1 MYYENDMEKLKNL
14 ILKAVNFTGYTISRS
29 DYSRLYSVL
38 NQFDIDL
45 VLDVGANIGQF
56 GSSLRASG
64 YKGKIVSFEPLE
76 DAHTQLKKLSKTD
89 IKWKAH
95 PRVAVGDCDGK
106 IEINIA
112 GNSESS
118 SILPMLELHSD
129 VAKGS
134 AYIGKVLVNIVKLD
148 SVAQQYIH
156 NSKSPFL
163 KIDTQGYEWA
173 VLDGSKEILP
183 RIKGI
188 LCELSLVELYK
199 GQHLWIDILNRLEN
213 EGFTLWSIQR
223 GFTDRISGRTL
234 QIDATFFR
242 I

>member
-1 MYYENDMEKLKNL
+1 MQKLKNL
-14 ILKAVNFTGYTISRS
+14 ILKAVNVTGYSISRNE
-29 DYSRLYSVL
+29 YSRLYSVL
-38 NQFDIDL
+38 DQFDIDM
-45 VLDVGANIGQF
+45 VLDIGANIGQF
-56 GSSLRASG
+56 GSSLRHSG

-76 DAHTQLKKLSKTD
+76 DAHTQLKKLSKKD
-89 IKWKAH
+89 KKWAAH

-118 SILPMLELHSD
+118 SILPMLKLHSD
-129 VAKGS
+129 VEKGS
-134 AYIGKVLVNIVKLD
+134 EYIGKVLVNIVKLD

-156 NSKSPFL
+156 NSKNPFL

-173 VLDGSKEILP
+173 VLDGAKEILP

-188 LCELSLVELYK
+188 LCELSLVELYE
-199 GQHLWIDILNRLEN
+199 GQRLWMDMLNRLKN

-223 GFTDRISGRTL
+223 GFEDRISGRTL

-242 I
+242 L